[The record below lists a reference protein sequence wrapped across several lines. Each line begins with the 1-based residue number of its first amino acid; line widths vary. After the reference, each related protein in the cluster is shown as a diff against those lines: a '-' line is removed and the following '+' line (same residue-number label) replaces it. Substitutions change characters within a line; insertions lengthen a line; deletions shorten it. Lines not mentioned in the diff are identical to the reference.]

1 MDYHR
6 NGPGNGAKNNFTDYY
21 RGSSIIFI
29 LDDAHPIARTPTPVA
44 VEEVRASQEEDEP
57 VREPTP
63 KPATPEPETY
73 AEAVRSRTSSG
84 SASVSTCSSVSQND
98 RCPEFPDS
106 GKAGML

>member
-1 MDYHR
+1 MPKTVSQITIG
-6 NGPGNGAKNNFTDYY
+6 GPQLFVT
-21 RGSSIIFI
+21 
-29 LDDAHPIARTPTPVA
+29 DDAHPIARTPTPVA

-57 VREPTP
+57 VREP

-98 RCPEFPDS
+98 RCPEVPDS
-106 GKAGML
+106 GKAGMLLK